1 MNVAVLPYQ
10 EKNLGF
16 KYVSYAM
23 MPHEGRAYLLSKPT
37 QNTPRAQQLA
47 SWFYPVVRAT
57 PLPYHPLTPYT
68 TPPLWQVSG
77 FMHCPCPLALTV
89 V

>member
-1 MNVAVLPYQ
+1 MDVAVLPYQ

-16 KYVSYAM
+16 KHVSYAM
-23 MPHEGRAYLLSKPT
+23 MPHEERAYPFSKPT
-37 QNTPRAQQLA
+37 QNTPRVQQLA
-47 SWFYPVVRAT
+47 SWFYPVVRST
-57 PLPYHPLTPYT
+57 PFPYPSPPYS
-68 TPPLWQVSG
+68 TPPLWQASG